1 MASLRELHGRGQSV
15 WLDEIRR
22 EWLTNGELARWI
34 ERGVTG
40 VTSNPTIFER
50 AITTS
55 PAYDEA
61 IRDRLLRDPELETP
75 ALYEALAVE
84 DIQMAAD
91 LLRPVYEATEGADGF
106 VSLEVSPHLAHDTEG
121 TIAEARRL
129 WRAVDRPNLMIK
141 VPATPAG
148 IPAIEALIAE
158 GVNVNV
164 TLIFSPAHYEAAA
177 QAYWRGLGRRAEAGK
192 DLRTVASVASFFVS
206 RIDTAVD
213 RLLETMGTPEA
224 YALRGKIAVAVAKQ
238 VYRMFRA
245 RFMPDAFPDLQARG
259 ARAQRVLWASTST
272 KNPAYSDVKYV
283 EELIGPNTVNTM
295 PRATLQAFEDHGRVI
310 GDTALEGWEEA
321 GADLAALAR
330 LGIDLEEI
338 LERLQAEGVDAFS
351 RSYETLLEALERK
364 RAAILTAVR
373 PQEV

>member
-1 MASLRELHGRGQSV
+1 MASLHELRARGQSI

-22 EWLTNGELARWI
+22 EWLTDGELARWI

-55 PAYDEA
+55 PAYDDA
-61 IRDRLLRDPELETP
+61 IRKELARDPEIDSV
-75 ALYEALAVE
+75 ALYEALVVE
-84 DIQMAAD
+84 DIRMAAD

-106 VSLEVSPHLAHDTEG
+106 VSLEVSPHLADDTEG

-129 WRAVDRPNLMIK
+129 WRMVDRPNLMIK

-148 IPAIEALIAE
+148 IPAIETLIAE

-177 QAYWRGLGRRAEAGK
+177 EAYWRGLRRRAESGK
-192 DLRTVASVASFFVS
+192 DLRGVASVASFFVS

-213 RLLETMGTPEA
+213 RELEARGTPEA
-224 YALRGKIAVAVAKQ
+224 RALLGKIALAVARR
-238 VYRMFRA
+238 VYRIFRE
-245 RFMPDAFPDLQARG
+245 RFLPSVFPDLQARG

-272 KNPAYSDVKYV
+272 KNPSYSDVKYV
-283 EELIGPNTVNTM
+283 EGLIAPDTVNTVPM
-295 PRATLQAFEDHGRVI
+295 ATLQAFEDHGRVPE
-310 GDTALEGWEEA
+310 AAAWEEWEEA
-321 GADLAALAR
+321 EADLAALAR
-330 LGIDLEEI
+330 LGIPLEEI
-338 LERLQAEGVDAFS
+338 LNRLQAEGVAAFT
-351 RSYETLLEALERK
+351 RSYETLLDALERK
-364 RAAILTAVR
+364 RAALLLENLPR
-373 PQEV
+373 SP

>member
-1 MASLRELHGRGQSV
+1 MASLHELRARGQSI

-22 EWLTNGELARWI
+22 EWLTGGELARWI

-55 PAYDEA
+55 PAYDDA
-61 IRDRLLRDPELETP
+61 IRDELARNPEIDPV
-75 ALYEALAVE
+75 ALYEILAVE
-84 DIQMAAD
+84 DIRMTAD

-106 VSLEVSPHLAHDTEG
+106 VSLEVSPHLADDTEG

-129 WRAVDRPNLMIK
+129 WCMVDRPNLMIK

-148 IPAIEALIAE
+148 IPAIETLIAE

-177 QAYWRGLGRRAEAGK
+177 EAYWRGLRRRAESGG
-192 DLRTVASVASFFVS
+192 DLRSVASVASFFVS

-213 RLLETMGTPEA
+213 RKLEALGRPEA
-224 YALRGKIAVAVAKQ
+224 RALLGKIALAVARR
-238 VYRMFRA
+238 VYRIFRE
-245 RFMPDAFPDLQARG
+245 RFLPSAFPDLQARG

-272 KNPAYSDVKYV
+272 KNPNYSDVKYV
-283 EELIGPNTVNTM
+283 EGLVAPDTVNTIPM
-295 PRATLQAFEDHGRVI
+295 ATLQAFEDHGRVPE
-310 GDTALEGWEEA
+310 TAAWEGWGEA
-321 GADLAALAR
+321 DADLAALAQLR
-330 LGIDLEEI
+330 IPLEEI
-338 LERLQAEGVDAFS
+338 LERLQAEGVAAFA
-351 RSYETLLEALERK
+351 RSYEALLGALERK
-364 RAAILTAVR
+364 RAALLLENL
-373 PQEV
+373 PH

>member
-1 MASLRELHGRGQSV
+1 MASLHELRARGQSV

-22 EWLTNGELARWI
+22 EWLTNGDLARWI

-55 PAYDEA
+55 PAYDAA
-61 IRDRLLRDPELETP
+61 IQAHLARDPEIETT
-75 ALYEALAVE
+75 ALYEALVIE
-84 DIQMAAD
+84 DIQIAAD

-148 IPAIEALIAE
+148 IPAIEDLIAE

-177 QAYWRGLGRRAEAGK
+177 EAYWRGLRRRAESGQ
-192 DLRTVASVASFFVS
+192 DLRSVASVASFFVS

-213 RLLETMGTPEA
+213 RALEALGAPEA
-224 YALRGKIAVAVAKQ
+224 RALLGRIALAVARRI
-238 VYRMFRA
+238 YRRFRE
-245 RFMPDAFPDLQARG
+245 RFLPHAFPDLAARG

-283 EELIGPNTVNTM
+283 EGLIGPDTVNTM
-295 PRATLQAFEDHGRVI
+295 PLATLQAFEDHGRVS

-321 GADLAALAR
+321 EADLLALAR

-338 LERLQAEGVDAFS
+338 LERLQAEGVDAFR

-364 RAAILTAVR
+364 RTTALTAAR
-373 PQEV
+373 PID

>member
-1 MASLRELHGRGQSV
+1 MAPLHALRARGQSV

-22 EWLTNGELARWI
+22 EWLTSGELARWI

-61 IRDRLLRDPELETP
+61 IRAHLARDPELETS

-84 DIQMAAD
+84 DIRMAAD
-91 LLRPVYEATEGADGF
+91 LLRPVYEATEGGDGF

-129 WRAVDRPNLMIK
+129 WRTVDRPNVMIK
-141 VPATPAG
+141 VPATRAG

-177 QAYWRGLGRRAEAGK
+177 EAYWRGLRRRAGAGK
-192 DLRTVASVASFFVS
+192 DLRMVASVASFFVS

-213 RLLETMGTPEA
+213 RMLEAMGTPEA
-224 YALRGKIAVAVAKQ
+224 RALLGKIALAVARR
-238 VYRMFRA
+238 VYRMFRT
-245 RFMPDAFPDLQARG
+245 RFQLDAFPDLRARG
-259 ARAQRVLWASTST
+259 ARIQRVLWASTST

-283 EELIGPNTVNTM
+283 EGLIGPDTVNTLPM
-295 PRATLQAFEDHGRVI
+295 ATLQAFEAHGRVP
-310 GDTALEGWEEA
+310 GDTVLEGWEEA
-321 GADLAALAR
+321 EADLAALAR
-330 LGIDLEEI
+330 LGIDLEGI
-338 LERLQAEGVDAFS
+338 LERLQVEGLDAFS

-364 RAAILTAVR
+364 RAAMLTAAR
-373 PQEV
+373 PAG

>member
-1 MASLRELHGRGQSV
+1 MASLHELRARGQSI

-22 EWLTNGELARWI
+22 EWLTDGELARWI

-55 PAYDEA
+55 PAYDDA
-61 IRDRLLRDPELETP
+61 IRKELARDPEIDSV
-75 ALYEALAVE
+75 ALYEALAIE
-84 DIQMAAD
+84 DIRMAAD

-106 VSLEVSPHLAHDTEG
+106 VSLEVSPHLADDTEG

-129 WRAVDRPNLMIK
+129 WRMVDRPNLMIK

-177 QAYWRGLGRRAEAGK
+177 EAYWRGLRRRAESGR
-192 DLRTVASVASFFVS
+192 DLRGVASVASFFVS

-213 RLLETMGTPEA
+213 RELESLGTPEA
-224 YALRGKIAVAVAKQ
+224 RALLGKIALAVARR
-238 VYRMFRA
+238 VYRIFRE
-245 RFMPDAFPDLQARG
+245 RFLPSVFPDLQARG

-272 KNPAYSDVKYV
+272 KNPSYSDVKYV
-283 EELIGPNTVNTM
+283 EGLIAPDTVNTAPM
-295 PRATLQAFEDHGRVI
+295 ATLQAFEDHGQVSE
-310 GDTALEGWEEA
+310 AAAWEGWEEA
-321 GADLAALAR
+321 EADLAALAR
-330 LGIDLEEI
+330 LGIPLEEI
-338 LERLQAEGVDAFS
+338 LNRLQAEGVAAFT
-351 RSYETLLEALERK
+351 RSYETLLGALERK
-364 RAAILTAVR
+364 RAALLLENLPR
-373 PQEV
+373 